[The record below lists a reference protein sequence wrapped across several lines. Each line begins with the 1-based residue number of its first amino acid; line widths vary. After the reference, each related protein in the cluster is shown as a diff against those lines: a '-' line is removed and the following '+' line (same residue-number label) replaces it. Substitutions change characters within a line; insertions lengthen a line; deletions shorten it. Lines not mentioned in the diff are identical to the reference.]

1 MDESVKENIETIEL
15 PSDTLIYK
23 EITVSITMSKSV
35 CLEIPEN
42 ATSEQIQEFAK
53 QEIITPDK
61 IMKISEQ
68 VINQLRLKIS
78 GLDFK
83 GGNVDELEYII
94 E

>member
-83 GGNVDELEYII
+83 GWNVDELEYII